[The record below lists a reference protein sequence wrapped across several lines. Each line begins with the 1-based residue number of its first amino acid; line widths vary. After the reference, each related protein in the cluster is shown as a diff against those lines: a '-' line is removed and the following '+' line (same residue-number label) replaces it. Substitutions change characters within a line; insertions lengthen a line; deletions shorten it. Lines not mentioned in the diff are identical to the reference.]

1 MAEGAIFSGFD
12 PDVNVRPGL
21 TGAFAL
27 QIRVISA
34 LMLREAMARYGR
46 KNLGFFWL
54 VFEPLVLSSGVMVIW
69 SFTGGHGHAGSAGGL
84 APMALSGYATLTFLR
99 HVVGRS
105 VHRFRYSAPL
115 LFHRKIK
122 LIDSL
127 VATVLLESISVLT
140 SFLIAYFALWLF
152 DAVTPIRDP
161 LVLFGAWGLW
171 TWYIFAFGLVLASL
185 TELVE
190 WVEHFVQPIMYFM
203 LPISGTFFILDW
215 IPTQYRVFLYW
226 YPQIQVNE
234 MFRSAFFPPEIS
246 FYWNVWYL
254 IVPSMLLTALGLYL
268 YDFARLAIRYE

>member
-1 MAEGAIFSGFD
+1 MGETTEFCGFD
-12 PDVNVRPGL
+12 PDVNVKPGL
-21 TGAFAL
+21 TGAFEL
-27 QIRVISA
+27 QVRVISA

-69 SFTGGHGHAGSAGGL
+69 SLNGGHGHSGAAGL
-84 APMALSGYATLTFLR
+84 APMALSGYTTLTFLR

-127 VATVLLESISVLT
+127 IATVLLESISVLAA
-140 SFLIAYFALWLF
+140 FLIAYFTLWLF
-152 DAVTPIRDP
+152 DSVTPIREP
-161 LVLFGAWGLW
+161 LVLLSAWGLW
-171 TWYIFAFGLVLASL
+171 TWYILAFALVLASL

-190 WVEHFVQPIMYFM
+190 WVEHFVQPVMYFL

-215 IPTQYRVFLYW
+215 IPTEYRGYLYW

-234 MFRSAFFPPEIS
+234 MFRSAFFPPEIT
-246 FYWNVWYL
+246 FYWNVWYMV
-254 IVPSMLLTALGLYL
+254 VPSMILTACGLYL
-268 YDFARLAIRYE
+268 YDFAKLAIRYE